1 VHYRI
6 QDGHPLPHNPFK
18 AIVAPRPI
26 GWISTVDKAGR
37 VNLAPYSF
45 FNGVADDPPMV
56 MFSINDRK
64 VGRRDETK
72 DSLTNVRE
80 TGEFAANVVGWELR
94 DAMNLSSGAFAP
106 GEDEMAMAGLTAA
119 PCLEI
124 AAPRIA
130 EAPATLECRLV
141 QELALPHGDRSME
154 NVMVIGQVVAV
165 HIRDDVLTE
174 GIFDLTKVQPVAR
187 CGYKDYAVVR
197 ELFAMTRPGGG
208 DAGNLKP

>member
-1 VHYRI
+1 MHYRI
-6 QDGHPLPHNPFK
+6 EDGHPLPHNPFK

-64 VGRRDETK
+64 VGRREETK
-72 DSLTNVRE
+72 DSLVNIRE
-80 TGEFAANVVGWELR
+80 TGEFAANVANWALR
-94 DAMNLSSGAFAP
+94 DAMNLSSGAYAP
-106 GEDEMAMAGLTAA
+106 EEDEMAMAGLTPA
-119 PCLEI
+119 PCELI
-124 AAPRIA
+124 RPPRVA
-130 EAPATLECRLV
+130 ESPATLECRLV
-141 QELALPHGDRSME
+141 QEVVLPHGDRSME

-165 HIRDDVLTE
+165 HIRDEMLTD
-174 GIFDLTKVQPVAR
+174 GIYDLTRVQPIAR

-197 ELFAMTRPGGG
+197 ELFQMTRPGGG
-208 DAGNLKP
+208 DRGNMKP

>member
-1 VHYRI
+1 MQYRI
-6 QDGHPLPHNPFK
+6 RDGHPLPHNPFK

-72 DSLTNVRE
+72 DTLANVRE
-80 TGEFAANVVGWELR
+80 TGAFAANVVGWELR
-94 DAMNLSSGAFAP
+94 DAMNLTSGAYAP
-106 GEDEMAMAGLTAA
+106 GEDELAMAGLTAA

-130 EAPATLECRLV
+130 EAPATMECRLV
-141 QELALPHGDRSME
+141 QEIVLPHGDRSLE
-154 NVMVIGQVVAV
+154 NVMVIGEVVAV
-165 HIRDDVLTE
+165 HIRDEYLTD

-197 ELFAMTRPGGG
+197 ELFSMTRPGGG
-208 DAGNLKP
+208 DAGNMKP